1 MSKNSAFQLSGQ
13 AVLGN
18 ATNPLLVKDD
28 VGKAKPFT
36 HSLPRGDFAY
46 GRINRFSESA
56 GEVIEKYQFR
66 DEKEKG
72 RFVSPDVKDFKRLNK
87 AVLGQK
93 ATNAAAN
100 RQSRQQ
106 FDLKLKAK
114 Q

>member
-56 GEVIEKYQFR
+56 GEGKCEMPDQKPV
-66 DEKEKG
+66 
-72 RFVSPDVKDFKRLNK
+72 FVTAPTPHNLSLPTV
-87 AVLGQK
+87 AV
-93 ATNAAAN
+93 
-100 RQSRQQ
+100 S
-106 FDLKLKAK
+106 
-114 Q
+114 

>member
-56 GEVIEKYQFR
+56 GEGKCSMPDQKQLLFR
-66 DEKEKG
+66 NCTG
-72 RFVSPDVKDFKRLNK
+72 SV
-87 AVLGQK
+87 
-93 ATNAAAN
+93 
-100 RQSRQQ
+100 
-106 FDLKLKAK
+106 
-114 Q
+114 

>member
-56 GEVIEKYQFR
+56 GEGKCARCQIRSNYF
-66 DEKEKG
+66 
-72 RFVSPDVKDFKRLNK
+72 FVTAP
-87 AVLGQK
+87 AVCNLLVPLWLFH
-93 ATNAAAN
+93 NSD
-100 RQSRQQ
+100 REVPVPR
-106 FDLKLKAK
+106 
-114 Q
+114 

>member
-56 GEVIEKYQFR
+56 GEGKCEVPDQKQLLFR
-66 DEKEKG
+66 NCTCS
-72 RFVSPDVKDFKRLNK
+72 V
-87 AVLGQK
+87 
-93 ATNAAAN
+93 
-100 RQSRQQ
+100 
-106 FDLKLKAK
+106 
-114 Q
+114 